1 MCTVCKGTI
10 FFKIK
15 FHKYLVR
22 TSSQL
27 VHWRF
32 AKLIVLNSET
42 SQSDLYRFDHDSVL
56 IAYSHPSLNSFP
68 SQSFRCFIGQHSVLF
83 INWKVTPRLLEN
95 KSVGSSFSQSC
106 RHSMNF
112 NQIYPFFF
120 PQGNTEEG
128 LPPSLDF
135 PAFGL
140 LGQNVRRNW
149 TIFTLPATFAILP
162 ADTKLRN

>member
-1 MCTVCKGTI
+1 M
-10 FFKIK
+10 
-15 FHKYLVR
+15 
-22 TSSQL
+22 
-27 VHWRF
+27 HWRF

-42 SQSDLYRFDHDSVL
+42 SQSDKKWLVSIRPQFCSNHVL
-56 IAYSHPSLNSFP
+56 SHPSSNSFP
-68 SQSFRCFIGQHSVLF
+68 FQSFRCFIGQHSVLF

-95 KSVGSSFSQSC
+95 KSVGSSFSQSS

-112 NQIYPFFF
+112 NQIYSFFF